1 LGVGIKML
9 LWISD
14 LTAHYEHIE
23 APAIRDVSLG
33 VETGEIIALLGPNGA
48 GKSTVLRSI
57 VRRVNVS
64 KGQIFLSGQNI
75 RKVSPH
81 RLAMLGIAYVPEGQR
96 VLESLTVRENLE
108 IGAYRRRDKRAID
121 EDIER
126 NVEIFPKLKPLMKRK
141 AQTLSGGE
149 RQMLALGRGLMLT
162 PKLLLLDEPSLGL
175 APNVVEEIFEVIRR
189 IVSEMNIAVLLVE
202 QNIHKALEVSD
213 RAYLL
218 EDGRIVM
225 NGRSS
230 ELAKSRELQKV
241 YLGG

>member
-1 LGVGIKML
+1 MAIKML
-9 LWISD
+9 LQISD
-14 LTAHYEHIE
+14 LTAYYEHID
-23 APAIRDVSLG
+23 APAIKDISLG
-33 VETGEIIALLGPNGA
+33 VEMGEIVALLGPNGA

-57 VRRVNVS
+57 AGQVNVS
-64 KGQIFLSGQNI
+64 KGEVSLSGKNI
-75 RKVSPH
+75 RRIPPH
-81 RLAMLGIAYVPEGQR
+81 RLAMLGIAYIPEGQR
-96 VLESLTVRENLE
+96 VLGSLTVKENLE
-108 IGAYRRRDKRAID
+108 IGAYSRSHSNAID
-121 EDIER
+121 EDIEK
-126 NVEIFPKLKPLMKRK
+126 NLEIFPKLEVMMKRK

-149 RQMLALGRGLMLT
+149 RQMLALGRGLMLR

-175 APNVVEEIFEVIRR
+175 APNMVEEIFEVIRR

-230 ELAKSRELQKV
+230 KLAKNRELQKI